1 MWGDI
6 SNRYMPQYELMY
18 ILSSNVPDNEEPA
31 LSDKIKKFIIDQG
44 AEITKE
50 EKLGKKRLAYPIKKT
65 RNGFYVLFE
74 FKAESDKLAEIEH
87 KVRVT
92 QGVIRYL
99 IINLDEQ
106 LARMEK
112 DREERKTFK
121 PKPIM
126 QTQTEKKTPVKR
138 ERKPEITIDL
148 DKQIEQA
155 LEEDLTK
162 NN

>member
-1 MWGDI
+1 
-6 SNRYMPQYELMY
+6 MPQYELMY

-31 LSDKIKKFIIDQG
+31 LSDSIKKFIVDQG

-65 RNGFYVLFE
+65 RNGFYILFE
-74 FKAESDKLAEIEH
+74 FKADSDKIKDIEH

-106 LARMEK
+106 LAKMEK
-112 DREERKTFK
+112 DREERKSFK

-126 QTQTEKKTPVKR
+126 QPKAEKNTPTKR
-138 ERKPEITIDL
+138 DKKPEITIDL

-162 NN
+162 KS

>member
-1 MWGDI
+1 
-6 SNRYMPQYELMY
+6 MPQYELMY

-31 LSDKIKKFIIDQG
+31 LSDTIKKFIIDQG

-126 QTQTEKKTPVKR
+126 QMQTEKKTPVKR
-138 ERKPEITIDL
+138 AHKPEITIDL

-162 NN
+162 KS